1 MGYAQ
6 AFRLL
11 VAGYKK
17 IKGKMPEGLDLLK
30 IKQEARKKVIE
41 ANKVIKVNFDKAN
54 NWMKAKPQGL
64 EKLIK
69 KGDVKIGQA
78 PKTTKRKPAVDP
90 KLTQEEN
97 IKRIMAENKAAAKRL
112 QEKMNKPEKSLG
124 DKLKD
129 YKGDPDAM
137 REGGLMGYAVGG
149 RIQNLMNTYTMSP
162 SLQNQFADQQDYI
175 DLFDLNTN
183 QFTPTTKSAP
193 ASLNTSTPQ
202 EILTPNIVKPII
214 IPGSESE
221 GITSINRSRTNMNQ
235 PNAMGGKTPGL
246 KAAAQRSLTGL
257 QTLLDS
263 PFVEFNPLNPMFL
276 FNLAKAGKEKITNQF
291 SNIIAAKKIE
301 EEQEKARLADQLA
314 RQMNAVYYDNSG
326 ADFTGGRYDGASSRS
341 EYESNPTSF
350 SGSS

>member
-1 MGYAQ
+1 
-6 AFRLL
+6 
-11 VAGYKK
+11 
-17 IKGKMPEGLDLLK
+17 
-30 IKQEARKKVIE
+30 
-41 ANKVIKVNFDKAN
+41 
-54 NWMKAKPQGL
+54 
-64 EKLIK
+64 
-69 KGDVKIGQA
+69 
-78 PKTTKRKPAVDP
+78 
-90 KLTQEEN
+90 
-97 IKRIMAENKAAAKRL
+97 
-112 QEKMNKPEKSLG
+112 
-124 DKLKD
+124 
-129 YKGDPDAM
+129 
-137 REGGLMGYAVGG
+137 
-149 RIQNLMNTYTMSP
+149 
-162 SLQNQFADQQDYI
+162 
-175 DLFDLNTN
+175 
-183 QFTPTTKSAP
+183 
-193 ASLNTSTPQ
+193 
-202 EILTPNIVKPII
+202 
-214 IPGSESE
+214 
-221 GITSINRSRTNMNQ
+221 MNQ

>member
-1 MGYAQ
+1 MNPYAI
-6 AFRLL
+6 AFAAL
-11 VAGYKK
+11 AKAYK
-17 IKGKMPEGLDLLK
+17 IAKGVSPKGLDLLK
-30 IKQEARKKVIE
+30 LKQQARQKAID
-41 ANKVIKVNFDKAN
+41 AQKVIKVNFDKGN
-54 NWMKAKPQGL
+54 NWMKNQADR
-64 EKLIK
+64 IK
-69 KGDVKIGQA
+69 QYN
-78 PKTTKRKPAVDP
+78 R
-90 KLTQEEN
+90 Q
-97 IKRIMAENKAAAKRL
+97 NKESAQRFK
-112 QEKMNKPEKSLG
+112 EKMKKEKSLG

-162 SLQNQFADQQDYI
+162 SLQNQFANQQDYI